1 MSPPPDSNTPISKAI
16 QWYPGHIAKIER
28 ELTTH
33 LKLVDVA
40 IEVLDARLPLA
51 TQNTRIQ
58 KKLLAC
64 GQNGKPT
71 LIILNKADLADNE
84 QTKYWKRLL
93 KEPFSPDSPPRV
105 VLTYDSL
112 KGTGK
117 VAIIAGILALAED
130 RMQSLIGKGLKRRP
144 VRVLVVGMPNVG
156 KSTIINSLVGQKK
169 TKTGHK
175 AGVTRQ
181 PQWVRIHPQIELL
194 DTPGIIPPVL
204 DSNLSGLLL
213 ACVSGIGEASFDE
226 EEAARFFIQRLQALY
241 PGLLGQFYKLS
252 PNDACLD
259 DPYLML
265 ASISERLGHK
275 QQRSGNTS
283 VLDTLRTAQAVLK
296 AFRNGT
302 LGRLTL
308 EHI

>member
-1 MSPPPDSNTPISKAI
+1 MPTHTPIPTSNAI
-16 QWYPGHIAKIER
+16 QWYPGHIAKVER
-28 ELTTH
+28 ELATH

-40 IEVLDARLPLA
+40 VEVLDARLPLA
-51 TQNTRIQ
+51 TQNARIQ

-64 GQNGKPT
+64 GQHGKPT
-71 LIILNKADLADNE
+71 LIMLNKADLADSD
-84 QTKYWKRLL
+84 QTKHWKRLL
-93 KEPFSPDSPPRV
+93 KEPLTPDSPPRM

-117 VAIIAGILALAED
+117 ATIIAGILALAEA
-130 RMQSLIGKGLKRRP
+130 RMKTLEGKGLKRRP

-169 TKTGHK
+169 AKTGHK

-204 DSNLSGLLL
+204 DSELSGLLL

-226 EEAARFFIQRLQALY
+226 EVAARFFIQRMQDLY
-241 PGLLGQFYKLS
+241 PGLLGQFYKLA
-252 PNDACLD
+252 PEVALLD
-259 DPYLML
+259 DPFVML
-265 ASISERLGHK
+265 STISERLGHK
-275 QQRSGNTS
+275 QHRTGGIS

-296 AFRNGT
+296 AFRHGT

-308 EHI
+308 EHTR